1 MYFETKHK
9 TVFSP
14 RNNQLEPFYSALEKY
29 APVLGDSRVFE
40 DLIEVYETLDSQ
52 EQDDAARN

>member
-14 RNNQLEPFYSALEKY
+14 ENPILDSLYYFLEKY
-29 APVLGDSRVFE
+29 APVLGDSPIF
-40 DLIEVYETLDSQ
+40 DKLISVYETLES
-52 EQDDAARN
+52 ELKEENE